1 MITKNL
7 AKAVENIG
15 FTYVEGASSEKS
27 HAYAVYGDYLVTVY
41 EESGKKVAYFNF
53 RFPESEENDI
63 KKYDIQTV
71 EINPNDVI
79 LLHISS
85 NLSLRDIQA
94 IEKEVRSEFP
104 ENRVL
109 VVNRQVLEGMTV
121 LRKGTTEVSL
131 IENPVDVNQ
140 IFDEIMK
147 GHPNGFLH

>member
-1 MITKNL
+1 MEVITIMATNVL
-7 AKAVENIG
+7 AQNKIG
-15 FTYVEGASSEKS
+15 TFKS
-27 HAYAVYGDYLVTVY
+27 
-41 EESGKKVAYFNF
+41 
-53 RFPESEENDI
+53 
-63 KKYDIQTV
+63 YDIQV
-71 EINPNDVI
+71 MEVKPNDVI

-109 VVNRQVLEGMTV
+109 VVNKQVLEGMTV
-121 LRKGTTEVSL
+121 LRKGTAEISL
-131 IENPVDVNQ
+131 IENPVDVDK

>member
-1 MITKNL
+1 MATDVWTRGVID
-7 AKAVENIG
+7 E
-15 FTYVEGASSEKS
+15 F
-27 HAYAVYGDYLVTVY
+27 
-41 EESGKKVAYFNF
+41 
-53 RFPESEENDI
+53 

-109 VVNRQVLEGMTV
+109 VVNRQVLEGMTI
-121 LRKGTTEVSL
+121 LKKNSTDINL
-131 IENPVDVNQ
+131 ITDPVDVDE
-140 IFDEIMK
+140 IFDNIMK

>member
-1 MITKNL
+1 MATDIWTQG
-7 AKAVENIG
+7 VI
-15 FTYVEGASSEKS
+15 S
-27 HAYAVYGDYLVTVY
+27 
-41 EESGKKVAYFNF
+41 NF
-53 RFPESEENDI
+53 

-71 EINPNDVI
+71 EVNPNDVI

-85 NLSLRDIQA
+85 NLSLREIQA

-109 VVNRQVLEGMTV
+109 IVNKQVLEGMIIV
-121 LRKGTTEVSL
+121 KKGTNAVSL
-131 IENPVDVNQ
+131 IEDPIDVNK

>member
-1 MITKNL
+1 MATDVWTRGTI
-7 AKAVENIG
+7 
-15 FTYVEGASSEKS
+15 
-27 HAYAVYGDYLVTVY
+27 
-41 EESGKKVAYFNF
+41 
-53 RFPESEENDI
+53 NDI

-109 VVNRQVLEGMTV
+109 VVNRQVLEGMTI
-121 LRKGTTEVSL
+121 LRKGATEVSL

>member
-1 MITKNL
+1 MGAITTM
-7 AKAVENIG
+7 ATDVWTRG
-15 FTYVEGASSEKS
+15 
-27 HAYAVYGDYLVTVY
+27 TVG
-41 EESGKKVAYFNF
+41 EF
-53 RFPESEENDI
+53 

-109 VVNRQVLEGMTV
+109 VVNRQVLEGMTI
-121 LRKGTTEVSL
+121 LKKNSTDINL
-131 IENPVDVNQ
+131 ITDPVDVDK
-140 IFDEIMK
+140 IFDNIMK
-147 GHPNGFLH
+147 GQPNDFLH

>member
-1 MITKNL
+1 MAT
-7 AKAVENIG
+7 NII
-15 FTYVEGASSEKS
+15 
-27 HAYAVYGDYLVTVY
+27 GD
-41 EESGKKVAYFNF
+41 F
-53 RFPESEENDI
+53 

-71 EINPNDVI
+71 EVNPNDVI

-109 VVNRQVLEGMTV
+109 VVNIQVLEGMTV
-121 LRKGTTEVSL
+121 LRKGTTKVSL
-131 IENPVDVNQ
+131 IEDPVDINK

-147 GHPNGFLH
+147 GQPNDFLH

>member
-1 MITKNL
+1 MGVIIIMATD
-7 AKAVENIG
+7 VWTRGVI
-15 FTYVEGASSEKS
+15 
-27 HAYAVYGDYLVTVY
+27 
-41 EESGKKVAYFNF
+41 
-53 RFPESEENDI
+53 NDF

-85 NLSLRDIQA
+85 NLSLRDIQT

-109 VVNRQVLEGMTV
+109 VVNRQVLEGMTI
-121 LRKGTTEVSL
+121 LKKNSANINL
-131 IENPVDVNQ
+131 ITDPVDVDK
-140 IFDEIMK
+140 IFDNIMK

>member
-1 MITKNL
+1 MATNAFL
-7 AKAVENIG
+7 RDTV
-15 FTYVEGASSEKS
+15 
-27 HAYAVYGDYLVTVY
+27 GD
-41 EESGKKVAYFNF
+41 F
-53 RFPESEENDI
+53 

-109 VVNRQVLEGMTV
+109 VVNRQVLEGMTI
-121 LRKGTTEVSL
+121 LKKNSTDINL
-131 IENPVDVNQ
+131 ITDPVDVDK
-140 IFDEIMK
+140 IFDNIMK

>member
-1 MITKNL
+1 MATNAFL
-7 AKAVENIG
+7 RGTV
-15 FTYVEGASSEKS
+15 
-27 HAYAVYGDYLVTVY
+27 GD
-41 EESGKKVAYFNF
+41 F
-53 RFPESEENDI
+53 

-85 NLSLRDIQA
+85 NLSLREIQA

-109 VVNRQVLEGMTV
+109 VVNRQVLEGMTI
-121 LRKGTTEVSL
+121 LKKNSTDINL
-131 IENPVDVNQ
+131 ITDPIDVDE
-140 IFDEIMK
+140 IFDNIMK

>member
-1 MITKNL
+1 MATD
-7 AKAVENIG
+7 VW
-15 FTYVEGASSEKS
+15 TRGAIS
-27 HAYAVYGDYLVTVY
+27 D
-41 EESGKKVAYFNF
+41 F
-53 RFPESEENDI
+53 

-79 LLHISS
+79 LLHISA

-121 LRKGTTEVSL
+121 LRKGTAEVSF
-131 IENPVDVNQ
+131 IEDPVDVDK

-147 GHPNGFLH
+147 GHPNDFLH

>member
-1 MITKNL
+1 MATD
-7 AKAVENIG
+7 VWTRG
-15 FTYVEGASSEKS
+15 V
-27 HAYAVYGDYLVTVY
+27 VGD
-41 EESGKKVAYFNF
+41 F
-53 RFPESEENDI
+53 

-85 NLSLRDIQA
+85 NLSLRDVQS

-109 VVNRQVLEGMTV
+109 VVNRQVLEGMTIV
-121 LRKGTTEVSL
+121 RKGTTAISL
-131 IENPVDVNQ
+131 IENPVDVDK

-147 GHPNGFLH
+147 GHPNDFLH

>member
-1 MITKNL
+1 MATDTLIRGI
-7 AKAVENIG
+7 V
-15 FTYVEGASSEKS
+15 
-27 HAYAVYGDYLVTVY
+27 GD
-41 EESGKKVAYFNF
+41 F
-53 RFPESEENDI
+53 

-85 NLSLRDIQA
+85 NLSLHEIQA

-109 VVNRQVLEGMTV
+109 IVNKQVLEGMTI
-121 LRKGTTEVSL
+121 LRKNSTDINLITE
-131 IENPVDVNQ
+131 PVDVDT
-140 IFDEIMK
+140 IFDNIMK

>member
-1 MITKNL
+1 MATD
-7 AKAVENIG
+7 VWTRG
-15 FTYVEGASSEKS
+15 V
-27 HAYAVYGDYLVTVY
+27 
-41 EESGKKVAYFNF
+41 
-53 RFPESEENDI
+53 NDF

-71 EINPNDVI
+71 EINPNYVI

-121 LRKGTTEVSL
+121 LRKGTAEVSL
-131 IENPVDVNQ
+131 IENPVDVDK

>member
-1 MITKNL
+1 MATDVWTRGVIN
-7 AKAVENIG
+7 G
-15 FTYVEGASSEKS
+15 
-27 HAYAVYGDYLVTVY
+27 
-41 EESGKKVAYFNF
+41 
-53 RFPESEENDI
+53 I
-63 KKYDIQTV
+63 KQYDIQTV

-131 IENPVDVNQ
+131 IENPVDVNK

-147 GHPNGFLH
+147 GQPNDFLH

>member
-1 MITKNL
+1 MGVITTM
-7 AKAVENIG
+7 ATDVWTRGVVGE
-15 FTYVEGASSEKS
+15 F
-27 HAYAVYGDYLVTVY
+27 
-41 EESGKKVAYFNF
+41 
-53 RFPESEENDI
+53 

-109 VVNRQVLEGMTV
+109 VVNRQVLEGMTI
-121 LRKGTTEVSL
+121 LKKNSTDINL
-131 IENPVDVNQ
+131 ITDPVDVDE
-140 IFDEIMK
+140 IFDNIMK

>member
-1 MITKNL
+1 MATD
-7 AKAVENIG
+7 VWTRGVVGE
-15 FTYVEGASSEKS
+15 F
-27 HAYAVYGDYLVTVY
+27 
-41 EESGKKVAYFNF
+41 
-53 RFPESEENDI
+53 

-94 IEKEVRSEFP
+94 IEKEVRNEFP

-109 VVNRQVLEGMTV
+109 VVNRQVLEGMTI
-121 LRKGTTEVSL
+121 LKKNSTNINL
-131 IENPVDVNQ
+131 ITDPVDVDE
-140 IFDEIMK
+140 IFDNIMK

>member
-1 MITKNL
+1 MATD
-7 AKAVENIG
+7 VWTRG
-15 FTYVEGASSEKS
+15 V
-27 HAYAVYGDYLVTVY
+27 
-41 EESGKKVAYFNF
+41 
-53 RFPESEENDI
+53 NDF

-79 LLHISS
+79 LLHISA

-109 VVNRQVLEGMTV
+109 VVNRQVLEGMTI
-121 LRKGTTEVSL
+121 LKKNSTDINL
-131 IENPVDVNQ
+131 IIDPVDVDK

-147 GHPNGFLH
+147 GQPNDFLH